1 MQDSSTNIPDVA
13 VEASF
18 VQPFEIPPPLALT
31 ERERLRT
38 AINFVADPGSRE
50 GVMAD
55 VLALTM
61 MGLAQ
66 LAVQLARVQNVAD
79 VARAAA
85 PLAQLAGELVAK
97 VESGKL
103 QLPYMS
109 KPGGAG
115 AVLEDMVRLANGVS
129 AALAAAR
136 ETPAAPAA

>member
-1 MQDSSTNIPDVA
+1 MQDTSNNIPSPQ
-13 VEASF
+13 VEAAS
-18 VQPFEIPPPLALT
+18 VLPFDIPPSALS

-66 LAVQLARVQNVAD
+66 LAVQLAKAQSVAD
-79 VARAAA
+79 VAQAAA

-97 VESGKL
+97 VESGALK
-103 QLPYMS
+103 LPYMS

-115 AVLEDMVRLANGVS
+115 AVLEDMVKLANGVS

-136 ETPAAPAA
+136 EAKSDTAA